1 MTASVVKHDPNTK
14 RFKNGTL
21 IYFNTDTYSMLELL
35 NLFVKIKKRSL
46 EPFCVWI

>member
-1 MTASVVKHDPNTK
+1 MTASVLKQDQHTQK
-14 RFKNGTL
+14 RFKNERLFILTR
-21 IYFNTDTYSMLELL
+21 THSMLKLL